1 MRLSKEINR
10 LNSQFSTFNL
20 KKSFCLS
27 RKAIEINGSLHL

>member
-1 MRLSKEINR
+1 MRLSKEIIA
-10 LNSQFSTFNL
+10 LNSHFSTFNL

>member
-1 MRLSKEINR
+1 MRLSKDIMT
-10 LNSQFSTFNL
+10 LNSQLSTFNL